1 MPIDYKNEI
10 IFIHIPRNAG
20 TSILRSFKMNYIG
33 HHNWDDYK
41 RLNSYWMINKYKK
54 FCVFRDPLKRFISSY
69 NYASMEKSFW
79 HPDIAG
85 IHKDYDICK
94 KLDINGIARLL
105 ERGVELWHE
114 SWIPQ
119 NYWIQG
125 LDDILILKYENISQ
139 DIQKV
144 YPNASLNYDNVSEE
158 LSHNITDYTKQFIKE
173 FYKKDYEIWEK
184 LLSSNGTKTKR

>member
-125 LDDILILKYENISQ
+125 LDDILILKYENISL

-144 YPNASLNYDNVSEE
+144 YPNASLYYDNVSEK
-158 LSHNITDYTKQFIKE
+158 LSHDITDYTKQFIRE
-173 FYKKDYEIWEK
+173 FYKKDYEIWE
-184 LLSSNGTKTKR
+184 SISTYESKTEG

>member
-1 MPIDYKNEI
+1 MPVDYKNEI

-54 FCVFRDPLKRFISSY
+54 FCVFRDPLERFISSY

-85 IHKDYDICK
+85 IHNDYDICK

-119 NYWIQG
+119 NSRA
-125 LDDILILKYENISQ
+125 LPLI
-139 DIQKV
+139 
-144 YPNASLNYDNVSEE
+144 
-158 LSHNITDYTKQFIKE
+158 
-173 FYKKDYEIWEK
+173 
-184 LLSSNGTKTKR
+184 